1 MDPTFTI
8 LLRWTHMDAQG
19 TYGPRLRTTEFVW
32 RKNDSIYF
40 LFIFNHPI
48 FFCVSCLWLDDTREI
63 TMGLTFARFLF
74 YLLTVYILTFSV
86 KITVQVTESE
96 LFFVLFFL
104 AVAPEIF
111 LSFIFFLSFSLFR
124 SVFSFRYFF
133 FFLSLSRLIQKA
145 ASSAN
150 HSGLTYGRA
159 FVSRRIVVY
168 VRNSIV
174 KKLLPFTRSRCVLYW
189 KIHEITKIFFFL
201 LLLQRRMLHFRRHI
215 WSRFPR

>member
-48 FFCVSCLWLDDTREI
+48 SFCVSCLWLDDTREI

-96 LFFVLFFL
+96 LFFVLFFFSCCSRNL
-104 AVAPEIF
+104 SFIHF
-111 LSFIFFLSFSLFR
+111 LSFVQSFSFCL
-124 SVFSFRYFF
+124 
-133 FFLSLSRLIQKA
+133 FLSLFFFC
-145 ASSAN
+145 
-150 HSGLTYGRA
+150 HSLVL
-159 FVSRRIVVY
+159 F
-168 VRNSIV
+168 
-174 KKLLPFTRSRCVLYW
+174 KKLLPQQ
-189 KIHEITKIFFFL
+189 ITQVWHMAEL
-201 LLLQRRMLHFRRHI
+201 LFHGEL
-215 WSRFPR
+215 WSTFAIR

>member
-1 MDPTFTI
+1 
-8 LLRWTHMDAQG
+8 MDAQG

-48 FFCVSCLWLDDTREI
+48 SFCVSCLWLDDTREI

-96 LFFVLFFL
+96 LFFVLFFFSCCSRNL
-104 AVAPEIF
+104 SFIHF
-111 LSFIFFLSFSLFR
+111 LSFVQSFSFCLFLSL
-124 SVFSFRYFF
+124 FF
-133 FFLSLSRLIQKA
+133 FFCHSLVLFKKLL
-145 ASSAN
+145 SSAN